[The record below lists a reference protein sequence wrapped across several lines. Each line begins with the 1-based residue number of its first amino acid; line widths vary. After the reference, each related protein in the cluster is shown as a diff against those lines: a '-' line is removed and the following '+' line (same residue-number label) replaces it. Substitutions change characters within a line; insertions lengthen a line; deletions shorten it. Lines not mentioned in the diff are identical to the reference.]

1 MRPRSI
7 WGTLIVA
14 AWTIGC
20 ATSATPEGVA
30 QAWANAA
37 LRDDPDAAYALLS
50 RRVRSGLP
58 ATEFKRRWRL
68 SRGEAVAQAGAIR
81 AGGQP
86 AALGAEA
93 RTAGGARAALV
104 LDHETL
110 STGWRL
116 GDLPASTV
124 AGAGSP
130 EEAGRALARALAERR
145 WEAALGV
152 LSSGVRETVLRELR
166 ERQAALQEMGPIEIT
181 GDKAR
186 ARAGRFEVSFERAA
200 DGAWKVVG
208 IR

>member
-1 MRPRSI
+1 VTTRSI
-7 WGTLIVA
+7 WATLVVA
-14 AWTIGC
+14 ACAIGC

-30 QAWANAA
+30 RAWADAA
-37 LRDDPDAAYALLS
+37 LHDDPDAAYALLS
-50 RRVRSGLP
+50 KRVRSGLSQ
-58 ATEFKRRWRL
+58 TEFNRRWRL
-68 SRGEAVAQAGAIR
+68 SRVEAAAQAGAIR

-86 AALGAEA
+86 ASLGAEA
-93 RTAGGARAALV
+93 RARGGARAALV
-104 LDHETL
+104 FDRETL

-116 GDLPASTV
+116 GDLPVSTV

-130 EEAGRALARALAERR
+130 EEAARALGRALAEHR
-145 WEAALGV
+145 WEAALTV
-152 LSSGVRETVLRELR
+152 LSSGVRETVMRELR
-166 ERQAALQEMGPIEIT
+166 ERQSALQEIGPIEIT